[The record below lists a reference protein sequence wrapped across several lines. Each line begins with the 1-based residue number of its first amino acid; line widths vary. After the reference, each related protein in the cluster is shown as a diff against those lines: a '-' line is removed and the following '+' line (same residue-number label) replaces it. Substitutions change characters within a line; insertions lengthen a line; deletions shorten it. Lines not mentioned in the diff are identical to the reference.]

1 MDIFLKPDWSNGVR
15 ESLEFL
21 TTIFTSDSGK
31 EQRSAERTYARRSL
45 SFEVLLHAD
54 ALRDLRADLHERSD
68 FLSYIPEPVHRVS
81 TVAVYAPLGSTSI
94 RFADVVSSDHLGK
107 RVCIMGGKRNFFAT
121 VAGIAGSTVTF
132 SAPIEREAVVGDDL
146 RLCVEGRMP
155 TSVSVNYVT
164 DDIAYFNAGF
174 NQNPGTPNIDYGTSA
189 FPTFKGREVFNEK
202 PNWTNPPSV
211 EIVSE
216 YDVTDFKRGV
226 IRTYSPIDFISRVT
240 QFTFLGRST
249 AKMNRLVD
257 FFQRQLGRCGEF
269 WCPSWTS
276 DLRLVQPISNGTNY
290 IVVAGRK
297 VADYYGGS
305 TVEKAVAIQ
314 RSNSAWLYRYIT
326 GISTDGTNSTITFDS
341 SFTFDVDL
349 EAIAGLYWLNVC
361 RFATDTMTVQWITDE
376 VAQTVFQI
384 TTLEALPAEAA

>member
-1 MDIFLKPDWSNGVR
+1 MDIFLKPDWANGVQ
-15 ESLEFL
+15 ESFEFL
-21 TTIFTSDSGK
+21 TTIFTTDSGK

-45 SFEVLLHAD
+45 SFEALLHAD
-54 ALRDLRADLHERSD
+54 AQRDLQADLHERSD

-81 TVAVYAPLGSTSI
+81 AVAVYAPLGSTGVQFS
-94 RFADVVSSDHLGK
+94 DVIPSDYLGK
-107 RVCIMGGKRNFFAT
+107 RVCIMGGKRNFFST
-121 VAGIAGSTVTF
+121 IASISGSTVIF
-132 SAPIEREAVVGDDL
+132 SAPIESEAVVGDDL
-146 RLCVEGRMP
+146 RLCIEGRMP
-155 TSVSVNYVT
+155 ASVSVNYMT
-164 DDIAYFNAGF
+164 DNLARFNAIF
-174 NQNPGTPNIDYGTSA
+174 NQNPGTPNIPRGANA
-189 FPTFKGREVFNEK
+189 FSTFRGREVFSEK
-202 PNWTNPPSV
+202 PDWSNPPSV
-211 EIVSE
+211 EIISD
-216 YDVTDFKRGV
+216 YGVTDFKRGV

-249 AKMNRLVD
+249 NKMNRLID
-257 FFQRQLGRCGEF
+257 FYQRQLGRCGEF

-276 DLRLVQPISNGTNY
+276 DLRLVQPITNGSNY

-305 TVEKAVAIQ
+305 TVEKAVAIR
-314 RSNSAWLYRYIT
+314 RSNNAWLYRYIT

-349 EAIAGLYWLNVC
+349 EAVVGLYWLNVC
-361 RFATDTMTVQWITDE
+361 RFATDTMTVQWNTDE

>member
-1 MDIFLKPDWSNGVR
+1 MDIFLKPNWGNGVR
-15 ESLEFL
+15 ESFEFL

-31 EQRSAERTYARRSL
+31 EQRSAERTFARRSL
-45 SFEVLLHAD
+45 SFEAVVHAD

-68 FLSYIPEPVHRVS
+68 FLSYIPEPVHRLS
-81 TVAVYAPLGSTSI
+81 TVAVYAPLGATSVQ
-94 RFADVVSSDHLGK
+94 FADTVDTAHIGQ
-107 RVCIMGGKRNFFAT
+107 RVCVMAKNRNFFAT
-121 VAGIAGSTVTF
+121 ISSIAGSTVTF
-132 SAPIEREAVVGDDL
+132 TAPIEAEAVVGDDL
-146 RLCVEGRMP
+146 RLCTVGRMP
-155 TSVSVNYVT
+155 TSVTVKYVT
-164 DDIAYFNAGF
+164 DDIALFDAAF
-174 NQNPGTPNIDYGTSA
+174 NQNPGTANIDYGTSA
-189 FPTFKGREVFNEK
+189 FSTFKGREVFNEK
-202 PNWTNPPSV
+202 PNWANPPSV

-249 AKMNRLVD
+249 AKMHRLID
-257 FFQRQLGRCGEF
+257 LFQRQLGRCGEF

-276 DLRLVQPISNGTNY
+276 DLRLVQGITNGSSS

-297 VADYYGGS
+297 VADYYAGS
-305 TVEKAVAIQ
+305 MVEKAVAIR
-314 RSNSAWLYRYIT
+314 RSNNAWLYRYIT
-326 GISTDGTNSTITFDS
+326 GITTDGTNSTITFDS
-341 SFTFDVDL
+341 AFTFDVDL
-349 EAIAGLYWLNVC
+349 EDIVGLYWLNVC

>member
-1 MDIFLKPDWSNGVR
+1 MDIFLKPDWANGVQ

-21 TTIFTSDSGK
+21 TTIFTTDSGK

-45 SFEVLLHAD
+45 SFEALLHAD

-68 FLSYIPEPVHRVS
+68 FLSYIPEPVHRLS

-94 RFADVVSSDHLGK
+94 QFADVVSSDHLGK

-121 VAGIAGSTVTF
+121 IAGITGSTVTF

-155 TSVSVNYVT
+155 ASVSINYTT
-164 DDIAYFNAGF
+164 DNLARFNASF
-174 NQNPGTPNIDYGTSA
+174 NQNPGTPNITHGASV
-189 FPTFKGREVFNEK
+189 FSIFRGREVFSEK
-202 PNWTNPPSV
+202 PDWSNPPSV

-216 YDVTDFKRGV
+216 YGITDFKRGV

-240 QFTFLGRST
+240 QFTFLGSST
-249 AKMNRLVD
+249 AKMNRLID

-276 DLRLVQPISNGTNY
+276 DLRLVQPITNGSNY

-297 VADYYGGS
+297 VADYYAGS
-305 TVEKAVAIQ
+305 TVEKAVAIR
-314 RSNSAWLYRYIT
+314 RSNNAWLYRYIT
-326 GISTDGTNSTITFDS
+326 GITTDGTNSTITFDAA
-341 SFTFDVDL
+341 FTFDVDL
-349 EAIAGLYWLNVC
+349 EAVVGLYWLNVC